1 MAAAAHEENPSP
13 ELLQAVSTIMRLY
26 RSLPPRPTIEEVEAA
41 QSVLTT
47 VTAEEK
53 ARLDEISREVRPD
66 GVPEELFTVLVH
78 AKQAMVVFQ
87 SAEQRR
93 EASWVVEVDGVYGRF
108 DQLIQRASL
117 LLTSGDSHQTDL
129 KIDQIDQIDVIDEA
143 EVEKSV
149 VVLLPSSKSFK
160 GASNLAALH
169 IGEGQDEKLSL
180 MKVAGMIETS
190 AKTGAGVLDLKG
202 KLMDQIEWLPT
213 SLGKL
218 TDITALDIS
227 ENRIMALPTT
237 IGSLKALTK
246 LDAHS
251 NQIINLPD
259 AIGELVNLTDLDL
272 HANRLKSLPAS
283 FGNLTNLINLDL
295 SSNQFTLLPDILG
308 NLTCLKRLNVETNEI
323 EELPYTIGSC
333 SSLIELRLDFNQL
346 KALPE
351 AIGKL
356 ENLEILTLHYNRI
369 RGLPTTIGNLSKL
382 KELDVS
388 FNELEHIPENLCF
401 VTSLVKLNVGRNF
414 ADLTALP
421 RSIGNLEMLE
431 ELDISSNQIKYLPV
445 SFRLLSKLRVLYA
458 DENPLEVPPR
468 EVIKVGAQGVVQ
480 YMADLVAMKDVSTLP
495 SKTKKKGFWYWF
507 CSLCWPKAVK
517 TSKSIDPSLIAQ
529 L

>member
-1 MAAAAHEENPSP
+1 MVSAAAGAPHEENPSP

-41 QSVLTT
+41 KSVLTT
-47 VTAEEK
+47 VTAEEQ

-66 GVPEELFTVLVH
+66 GVPEELFTVLVQ
-78 AKQAMVVFQ
+78 AKQAVVVFQ
-87 SAEQRR
+87 CDEQRR
-93 EASWVVEVDGVYGRF
+93 QASWVVKVDGVYGRF

-117 LLTSGDSHQTDL
+117 LVSSGDSHQG
-129 KIDQIDQIDVIDEA
+129 IDQIDQIVDEA

-149 VVLLPSSKSFK
+149 VLLSSSKSLK
-160 GASNLAALH
+160 GTSNLGVLLRV
-169 IGEGQDEKLSL
+169 GEEQDEKLSL
-180 MKVAGMIETS
+180 MKVAGLIETS

-218 TDITALDIS
+218 TDVTALDIS

-295 SSNQFTLLPDILG
+295 SSNQFTLLPDTLG

-388 FNELEHIPENLCF
+388 FNELEHIPENLGF

-431 ELDISSNQIKYLPV
+431 ELDISNNQIKYLPE

-468 EVIKVGAQGVVQ
+468 EVIKLGAQGVVQ
-480 YMADLVAMKDVSTLP
+480 YMADLVAMQDVRTSP
-495 SKTKKKGFWYWF
+495 SKTKKKGFWSWF
-507 CSLCWPKAVK
+507 CSLCWPKALK
-517 TSKSIDPSLIAQ
+517 TSTSIDPSLNAQ